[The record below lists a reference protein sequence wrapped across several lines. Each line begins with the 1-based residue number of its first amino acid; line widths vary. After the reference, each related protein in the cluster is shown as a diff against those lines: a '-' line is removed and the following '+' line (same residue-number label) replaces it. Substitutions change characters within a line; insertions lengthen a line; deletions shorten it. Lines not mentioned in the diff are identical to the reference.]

1 MRECAELGRRPS
13 AARRGCATRTILQP
27 NPMSS
32 PRKRGPPFAIWHRS
46 TEVPAFAGMT
56 REMANLSPGQKTP
69 PYSPHQPGSGGVV
82 TINCPVIVGRP
93 LHRRKEAGLGD
104 GFVAAMSP
112 WETPFARNPGVP
124 RRILSRYF
132 YYFEAESVSGH
143 HHRPKTG
150 SGDAV
155 WLRGVPGR
163 QIRSSGAN

>member
-1 MRECAELGRRPS
+1 MPYLPLLMGEASGAWPTGLAKLGGGDAKNS
-13 AARRGCATRTILQP
+13 VSQP
-27 NPMSS
+27 IHD
-32 PRKRGPPFAIWHRS
+32 KPPHLS
-46 TEVPAFAGMT
+46 L
-56 REMANLSPGQKTP
+56 LSPPQKP
-69 PYSPHQPGSGGVV
+69 QAYSPHQPGRDGVV
-82 TINCPVIVGRP
+82 TINCPVTVGRP